1 MEKGLIKNNFS
12 AKFFVDNYEIALK
25 EDIYE
30 PKKEEKD
37 GKKK

>member
-25 EDIYE
+25 EDI
-30 PKKEEKD
+30 
-37 GKKK
+37 